1 MREELGS
8 QHQRHIQDLTDR
20 NRLESDS
27 NLAQLRIKY
36 EDEIEHIKKLHQ
48 KELAQMIGETKRELE
63 KHHKTEINSMLA
75 RHKHEIEMLRIREP
89 VMGRGHL
96 SLCDREVYDLKQIKN
111 HFFIKTM

>member
-1 MREELGS
+1 MELREELGS
-8 QHQRHIQDLTDR
+8 QHQKHIQDLTDR
-20 NRLESDS
+20 NRIESDS

-96 SLCDREVYDLKQIKN
+96 SLC
-111 HFFIKTM
+111 

>member
-1 MREELGS
+1 MELREELGS

-20 NRLESDS
+20 NRIESDS

-63 KHHKTEINSMLA
+63 KHHKTEINLMLA

-89 VMGRGHL
+89 VMGRAHL
-96 SLCDREVYDLKQIKN
+96 SLC
-111 HFFIKTM
+111 